1 MNSFVF
7 EKNRSAEGSEAENED
22 FLGSIFPWWP
32 WPSEEADEEEANIED
47 RTAFTPKDLRKGARD
62 ITKIYALVLHMM
74 AFSRGN
80 EAKRYDTVNSHFAI
94 TPDGKIIQLHPLE
107 QLLWSSNGFNN
118 RSVAVEFAG
127 NFPNT
132 KGKCWQPQN
141 YGCHQVTQAQIDA
154 GRTLVKYLIKKIGL
168 THVLAHR
175 QSSGSRENDPGPDI
189 WYGVGQ
195 WAVDNLGMKDGG
207 PGFKIDSGNPIPDE
221 WRNWG
226 NLKTGR
232 DKEFETQEWEQED
245 ESIWGTLKSYVGS
258 SLEDLMLRSAIR
270 GGNTDPTSLTN
281 LVFFRRHPERNNR
294 PLSKS
299 EPNFQQLSS
308 EWISIRDSVVK
319 PALSG
324 SGAPAQPSAP
334 TTGTPDIVSV
344 RGIKVAREIA
354 SNLDS
359 LLAAAEAD
367 GIRLGGGGYRSR
379 DEQIALRKAH
389 CGTTEY
395 DIYKKPSSQCSP
407 PTAPPGSSMHERG
420 LAIDFTY
427 NGDGIKSHD
436 NPGYRWLAANAARF
450 GLKNLASEPWH
461 WSVNGK

>member
-1 MNSFVF
+1 
-7 EKNRSAEGSEAENED
+7 
-22 FLGSIFPWWP
+22 
-32 WPSEEADEEEANIED
+32 
-47 RTAFTPKDLRKGARD
+47 
-62 ITKIYALVLHMM
+62 
-74 AFSRGN
+74 
-80 EAKRYDTVNSHFAI
+80 
-94 TPDGKIIQLHPLE
+94 
-107 QLLWSSNGFNN
+107 
-118 RSVAVEFAG
+118 
-127 NFPNT
+127 
-132 KGKCWQPQN
+132 
-141 YGCHQVTQAQIDA
+141 VTQAQIDA

-226 NLKTGR
+226 NIKKQK
-232 DKEFETQEWEQED
+232 DKEFETEEGEQED
-245 ESIWGTLKSYVGS
+245 ESVWGTLQSYVGS
-258 SLEDLMLRSAIR
+258 SLENLILRSAIR

-308 EWISIRDSVVK
+308 EWISIRDSVVT

-324 SGAPAQPSAP
+324 SGAPSQPSTP
-334 TTGTPDIVSV
+334 STGTPDIVSV
-344 RGIKVAREIA
+344 RGIKVAREIS
-354 SNLDS
+354 SNLES
-359 LLAAAEAD
+359 LLGAAEAD
-367 GIRLGGGGYRSR
+367 GVRLGGGGYRSR

-420 LAIDFTY
+420 LAVDFTY
-427 NGDGIKSHD
+427 NGAGIKSHD
-436 NPGYRWLAANAARF
+436 NPGYRWLAANAGRF

-461 WSVNGK
+461 WSINGK